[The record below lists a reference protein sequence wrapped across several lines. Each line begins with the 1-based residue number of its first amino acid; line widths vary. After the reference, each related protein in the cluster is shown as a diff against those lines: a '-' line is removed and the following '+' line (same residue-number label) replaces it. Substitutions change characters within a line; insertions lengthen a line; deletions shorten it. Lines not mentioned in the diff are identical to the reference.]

1 MSDEKFNEFD
11 YAELGQ
17 ETEQAEESVQP
28 EEEVEQAPIEPT
40 QTAQPKPSEDKEG
53 SVKDV
58 DHKPWVAKKRGKPP
72 SVGVQNRFRELTQSI
87 KAERLEKDKLLAEN
101 ERLRNPVVD
110 KKVERTDFPDDESY
124 NEARDEARIEKLVSE
139 RIAKAETDRV
149 SKEANDQVVK
159 ESQKLQ
165 GDHIEA
171 ARSDLESSY
180 EGAPTYEAAMQN
192 AVQINLA
199 SDLIAGLE
207 RSPAAPYVKYN
218 IATDDELAARIQ
230 QASPDEQYKIIAE
243 LNNTMLDYI
252 SKKGAPPAQAIPTQ
266 EAPGKPAGIPSPAT
280 RTRRLPTSPPK
291 VSVSKPGG
299 KRPGFRPG
307 KDNDSF
313 YKGLNGN
320 KH

>member
-1 MSDEKFNEFD
+1 MSDEKFNEFN

-17 ETEQAEESVQP
+17 ETEKVEESVQP
-28 EEEVEQAPIEPT
+28 EEQVEQTPAEQT
-40 QTAQPKPSEDKEG
+40 QTAKPTSPEG
-53 SVKDV
+53 EEESVKDK
-58 DHKPWVAKKRGKPP
+58 DHKPWVPKKKGEPP
-72 SVGVQNRFRELTQSI
+72 SVGVQNRFRQLTQNI
-87 KAERLEKDKLLAEN
+87 KAERLEKEKLLAEN

-110 KKVERTDFPDDESY
+110 KKIERTDFPDDESFKT
-124 NEARDEARIEKLVSE
+124 ARDEAHIEKLVSE
-139 RIAKAETDRV
+139 RLQKADDDRV
-149 SKEANDQVVK
+149 KKEADDQAVR
-159 ESQKLQ
+159 ESQTLQ
-165 GDHIEA
+165 NGHIEA

-180 EGAPTYEAAMQN
+180 EGAPTYEEAMQN

-199 SDLIAGLE
+199 GDLVTELE

-230 QASPDEQYKIIAE
+230 KATPDEQYNIIAE

-252 SKKGAPPAQAIPTQ
+252 SKKGAPPAQAAPAQ
-266 EAPGKPAGIPSPAT
+266 EAPGKPVGTPSPTT

-307 KDNDSF
+307 KNNDSF